1 VKFAFYTI
9 VVIHVLAIAGFL
21 IIGCKR
27 EDKDAASNT
36 TPTNDMATP
45 AFGSDP
51 SLTAPSTANTNAP
64 GLATT
69 SNAAPTNVPGANT
82 GVAVTPFAPTAP
94 TPPSP
99 ATVVDST
106 ATATATEH
114 TIVKGDT
121 FATLA
126 AKYHVSVKEI
136 QAANANLNPT
146 KLKIGDKVKIPAKTA
161 TASSGSSA
169 TSTSDTGTYKVK
181 SGDTLSK
188 IAAAHKT
195 TVKELQRLNN
205 LTTTQIRVGQVLK
218 LPQTA
223 GAPSGSP
230 QPPPAQ

>member
-1 VKFAFYTI
+1 MEK
-9 VVIHVLAIAGFL
+9 
-21 IIGCKR
+21 
-27 EDKDAASNT
+27 
-36 TPTNDMATP
+36 P